1 MDSLSEDLGNEL
13 EDLSRGFDPDRFWPQ
28 NPGNPKE
35 HRRAGKEVSKIR
47 IQINKVQ
54 EVNCD

>member
-13 EDLSRGFDPDRFWPQ
+13 EDLGRGFDPDRFWPQ

-35 HRRAGKEVSKIR
+35 RRRAGKEARKIR
-47 IQINKVQ
+47 IQ
-54 EVNCD
+54 VNEMQK

>member
-13 EDLSRGFDPDRFWPQ
+13 EDLGRGFDPDRFWPQ

-35 HRRAGKEVSKIR
+35 RRRAGKEARKIR
-47 IQINKVQ
+47 IQVNKMQ
-54 EVNCD
+54 K